1 MMAARY
7 TLVPARGIAT
17 SYSFLVAW
25 LAFAMAHA
33 TDGALATE
41 TSPAEWPE
49 GNVADS
55 SRMHAPPDAST
66 PDIIKYVAEGSS
78 VLLECDIPGWTYCR

>member
-7 TLVPARGIAT
+7 TSVPARGKVA
-17 SYSFLVAW
+17 SYSFLMAW
-25 LAFAMAHA
+25 LAAAMALA

-41 TSPAEWPE
+41 TSAEWP
-49 GNVADS
+49 D

-66 PDIIKYVAEGSS
+66 PDIIKYVPEGSS